1 MIVPWIDI
9 DALPPKQREKL
20 LLSEMEIWEADDDE
34 VRNADTTVTAED
46 FYGWPN
52 GKFWKQ
58 RKRLP
63 KQGGY
68 IPANAAAKLV
78 GWSRGLFVRHVQN
91 NVPEMT
97 PEHGVI
103 VRKRR
108 RRRTVWVSKALLTR
122 LFPDSIKD

>member
-1 MIVPWIDI
+1 MIIPFIDI

-20 LLSEMEIWEADDDE
+20 LLSETEIDNYEAAIPGE
-34 VRNADTTVTAED
+34 AISAES
-46 FYGWPN
+46 FYGPK

-58 RKRLP
+58 RKRSP

-68 IPANAAAKLV
+68 TSANTAAKLV
-78 GWSRGLFVRHVQN
+78 GWSRGLLVRHVQN
-91 NVPEMT
+91 NVPEMI

-108 RRRTVWVSKALLTR
+108 RRKTVWVSKTLLKR
-122 LFPDSIKD
+122 LFPDSIN